1 MSISV
6 SQHTPEF
13 CTAGQ
18 LQPEDMAALA
28 AHGIRTVINNRPDG
42 EGGPDQPLSDAIGTA
57 VRGSAVIVIVM
68 SENYLA
74 EDSEWCQRELEAF
87 VQRLAGPPAPA
98 AVFSWC
104 ARNRFTRRAG
114 PQNSSS

>member
-6 SQHTPEF
+6 NQHTPEF

-42 EGGPDQPLSDAIGTA
+42 EGGPDQPLSDAIEAAARAAGMDYHYIPVVSGQVTQA
-57 VRGSAVIVIVM
+57 QVDAMASAIEHAASPV
-68 SENYLA
+68 LA
-74 EDSEWCQRELEAF
+74 FCRS
-87 VQRLAGPPAPA
+87 G
-98 AVFSWC
+98 
-104 ARNRFTRRAG
+104 ARSTNLWAMGLQT
-114 PQNSSS
+114 